1 MSRGKNLQEM
11 EVGTKQSKSAVNA
24 SAKPAEAMPHLTT
37 GIPDGQTGNWEDLG
51 GPTPENYKS
60 DDESAKIKDPAATLK
75 SVSDVVN
82 AKAHAAEP
90 IQKMAVKEEADE
102 EVEDEV
108 EEILDESETLEE
120 VEEINEEDESDED
133 ESDEDEDGEDEE
145 LEETFDVDQDVQA
158 LVEGE
163 ELSEEFKDK
172 AKLIFESAL
181 RSKVGEIR
189 DALEEQYQ
197 AAYEQRLCEE
207 VELMKETLEER
218 IDSYL
223 EYVADEWMQE
233 NTLAVEYGIK
243 EQLTESFLSNLKN
256 LFEDHYVQLPE
267 EKYDVLENMVEK
279 LDEMET
285 KLNEQIERN
294 IQLNKR
300 LSESVADRIFDE
312 VSDGLATT
320 QKEKL
325 ASLAESVEFESE
337 REYREKMETLRESY
351 FPTKT
356 ASPNAQPETLSEGVV
371 SLNEDYSGSMNTYM
385 KALSMLAKN

>member
-24 SAKPAEAMPHLTT
+24 SAKPAEPMAHLTT
-37 GIPDGQTGNWEDLG
+37 GIPDGQSATGWEDLG

-82 AKAHAAEP
+82 AKAHAADAMH
-90 IQKMAVKEEADE
+90 KMAVKEEADE
-102 EVEDEV
+102 E
-108 EEILDESETLEE
+108 EILDESEDLEE
-120 VEEINEEDESDED
+120 ISEEDETDEDSFEDDEEGEDED
-133 ESDEDEDGEDEE
+133 EEE
-145 LEETFDVDQDVQA
+145 LEEEFDVEEDVQA

-181 RSKVGEIR
+181 RSKVSEIR
-189 DALEEQYQ
+189 VALEEQYE

-207 VELMKETLEER
+207 VELMKETLEDR

-233 NTLAVEYGIK
+233 NTLAIEYGIK
-243 EQLTESFLSNLKN
+243 EQLSESFLSNLKN

-267 EKYDVLENMVEK
+267 
-279 LDEMET
+279 
-285 KLNEQIERN
+285 
-294 IQLNKR
+294 
-300 LSESVADRIFDE
+300 
-312 VSDGLATT
+312 
-320 QKEKL
+320 
-325 ASLAESVEFESE
+325 
-337 REYREKMETLRESY
+337 
-351 FPTKT
+351 
-356 ASPNAQPETLSEGVV
+356 
-371 SLNEDYSGSMNTYM
+371 
-385 KALSMLAKN
+385 

>member
-24 SAKPAEAMPHLTT
+24 SAKPAEPMPHLTT
-37 GIPDGQTGNWEDLG
+37 GIPDGQSATGWEDLG

-60 DDESAKIKDPAATLK
+60 DDDSAKIKDPAATLK

-82 AKAHAAEP
+82 AKAHAADAM
-90 IQKMAVKEEADE
+90 QKMAVKEEADE
-102 EVEDEV
+102 ED
-108 EEILDESETLEE
+108 ILDESEDLENLEE
-120 VEEINEEDESDED
+120 ISEEDEADDEASYD
-133 ESDEDEDGEDEE
+133 EEDEDEDEDEEE
-145 LEETFDVDQDVQA
+145 LEEEFDVEEDVQA
-158 LVEGE
+158 LIEGE
-163 ELSEEFKDK
+163 ELSEEFKNK

-181 RSKVGEIR
+181 RLKVNEIR
-189 DALEEQYQ
+189 VALEEQYE

-207 VELMKETLEER
+207 VESMKETLEDR

-223 EYVADEWMQE
+223 EYVSDEWMQE
-233 NTLAVEYGIK
+233 NTLAIEYGIK
-243 EQLTESFLSNLKN
+243 EQLSESFLTNLKN

-267 EKYDVLENMVEK
+267 EKYDVLENMVDK

-337 REYREKMETLRESY
+337 VKYREKLETLKESY
-351 FPTKT
+351 FPTKST
-356 ASPNAQPETLSEGVV
+356 SPVAQPETLSEGVV
-371 SLNEDYSGSMNTYM
+371 SLNEDYSPSMNTYM

>member
-24 SAKPAEAMPHLTT
+24 SAKPAEPMPHLTT
-37 GIPDGQTGNWEDLG
+37 GIPDGQSATGWEDLG

-60 DDESAKIKDPAATLK
+60 DDDSAKIKDPAATLK

-82 AKAHAAEP
+82 AKAHAADAM
-90 IQKMAVKEEADE
+90 QKMAVKEEADE
-102 EVEDEV
+102 ED
-108 EEILDESETLEE
+108 ILDESEDLENLEE
-120 VEEINEEDESDED
+120 ISEEDEADDEASYD
-133 ESDEDEDGEDEE
+133 EEDEDEDEDEEE
-145 LEETFDVDQDVQA
+145 LEEEFDVEEDVQA
-158 LVEGE
+158 LIEGE
-163 ELSEEFKDK
+163 ELSEEFKNK

-181 RSKVGEIR
+181 RLKVNEVR
-189 DALEEQYQ
+189 VALEEQYE

-207 VELMKETLEER
+207 VESMKETLEDR

-223 EYVADEWMQE
+223 EYVSDEWMQE
-233 NTLAVEYGIK
+233 NTLAIQYGIK
-243 EQLTESFLSNLKN
+243 EQLSESFLTNLKN

-267 EKYDVLENMVEK
+267 EKYDVLENMVDK

-337 REYREKMETLRESY
+337 VKYREKLETLKESY
-351 FPTKT
+351 FPTKST
-356 ASPNAQPETLSEGVV
+356 SPVAQPETLSEGVV
-371 SLNEDYSGSMNTYM
+371 SLNEDYSPSMNTYM